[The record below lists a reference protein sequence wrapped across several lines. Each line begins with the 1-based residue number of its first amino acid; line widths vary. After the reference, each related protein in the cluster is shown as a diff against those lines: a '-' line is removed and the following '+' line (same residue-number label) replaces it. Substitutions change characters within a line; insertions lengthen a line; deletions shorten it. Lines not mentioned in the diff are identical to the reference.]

1 MRLATCLLLVSA
13 PVWAQRELSGAA
25 RIQLALKRLAN
36 TLSAL
41 MVAAHP
47 DDENNSLLA
56 WLARG
61 QGARTGYLSLT
72 RGEGGQNLL
81 GAEQGFELGVIRTQ
95 ELLEA
100 RRIDGAEQY
109 FTSAI
114 DFGFSKTAA
123 ETLRIWGREK
133 TRREIIAILEDFRPD
148 IVILRFSGTPA
159 DGHGHHQASAM
170 LAKEAVEALAQAG
183 GWRVKRVFHNLFG
196 AAGGREA
203 VAVDAGEF
211 DPVLGYSYAEIGA
224 MSRSVHRTQAFGAA
238 ERKGT
243 APVYLAVVW
252 GEPAKK
258 DPFEGIDAT
267 WNRVA
272 GGAPVADLLAQAR
285 EQFRPA
291 SPQQILP
298 LLARARTIVAGLR
311 DPIAQRKLA
320 EFDETIALCAGLWVD
335 AAADRWADSAGRELT
350 VTASAIQ
357 RLSVDTEWVYA
368 SVAGLPALGS
378 PLKLGTNRLHAQ
390 TVKVKMQPRLEAVF
404 RLRIQGVEVELKRP
418 VRHRWVDPA
427 RGELTRDLAV
437 APPVS
442 IAVPQAP
449 LVFGDTKARD
459 LHVRLTATAGGASGE
474 LKLELPQ
481 GWTATPPSQVFR
493 LATAG
498 EIAALRFRLQP
509 PPGESRGS
517 ALAVAQVNGE
527 RVASG
532 MKVIEHPHIPPQAV
546 FPESRVELVRAD
558 IRTLARR
565 IGYVMGAG
573 DEIPAALEQIG
584 CEVTLLSD
592 EALKSADLSRFD
604 AIVTGVR
611 AYDVRPA
618 LRAVRARLLE
628 YMAGG
633 GTLVVQYNRLESER
647 GRTSDFPWGPA
658 PLQINR
664 ARVTEEDAPVKFID
678 AASPLLQT
686 PNRITERDFEG
697 WVQERGLYFAAR
709 WEGGLKPLF
718 SMHDAGEAP
727 LEGGT
732 LYAPVGKGA
741 FVFTALS
748 WFRQLPAG
756 VPGAYRIFANLM
768 SAGKALNYASTR

>member
-1 MRLATCLLLVSA
+1 MRLAILVLLVSA

-25 RIQLALKRLAN
+25 KIQLSLKRLAN
-36 TLSAL
+36 TSSAL

-61 QGARTGYLSLT
+61 RGARTGYLSLT

-123 ETLRIWGREK
+123 ETLRVWGREK
-133 TRREIIAILEDFRPD
+133 TRREIVGILEEFRPD

-170 LAKEAVEALAQAG
+170 LAKEAVETLAQAG

-211 DPVLGYSYAEIGA
+211 DPVLGFSYAEIGA
-224 MSRSVHRTQAFGAA
+224 MSRSVHRTQAFGAPQ
-238 ERKGT
+238 RKGA

-252 GEPAKK
+252 GEPAKN
-258 DPFEGIDAT
+258 DPFEGIDT
-267 WNRVA
+267 SWNRLP
-272 GGAPVADLLAQAR
+272 GGAPVAHLLAKAQA
-285 EQFRPA
+285 QFRPER
-291 SPQQILP
+291 PQDILP
-298 LLARARTIVAGLR
+298 LLAEARSIAARLQ
-311 DPIAQRKLA
+311 DPAAKRKLP
-320 EFDETIALCAGLWVD
+320 EFDETMALCAGLWLD
-335 AAADRWADSAGRELT
+335 AAADKWAESAGRILNVTLT
-350 VTASAIQ
+350 AVQ
-357 RLSVDTEWVYA
+357 RLPAGVEWLHGSLA
-368 SVAGLPALGS
+368 GAAAPGLPV
-378 PLKLGTNRLHAQ
+378 KLEWNRPHTQQL
-390 TVKVKMQPRLEAVF
+390 KVKMQPGLEAVF
-404 RLRIQGVEVELKRP
+404 RLRIQGVETEIRRRVLY
-418 VRHRWVDPA
+418 RWVDPA
-427 RGELTRDLAV
+427 RGELTRELSV
-437 APPVS
+437 VPPVA
-442 IAVPQAP
+442 IAMPPAP
-449 LVFGDTKARD
+449 LVFGEVKPRE
-459 LHVRLTATAGGASGE
+459 LSVRLTATTGGAAGE
-474 LKLELPQ
+474 LRLELPP
-481 GWTATPPSQVFR
+481 GWSALPPSQHFN
-493 LATAG
+493 LAAIGDITA
-498 EIAALRFRLQP
+498 LTFRLQP
-509 PPGESRGS
+509 PPGESVGA

-527 RVASG
+527 RVTSG
-532 MKVIEHPHIPPQAV
+532 MKVIEYPHISPQTILL
-546 FPESRVELVRAD
+546 ESRVGLVRAD
-558 IRTLARR
+558 IKTLARNA
-565 IGYVMGAG
+565 GYVMGAG

-584 CEVTLLSD
+584 CTVTLLSD
-592 EALKSADLSRFD
+592 EALKSADLARFD
-604 AIVTGVR
+604 VIITGVR

-618 LRAVRARLLE
+618 LKAVRSRLFD
-628 YMAGG
+628 YVAGG

-658 PLQINR
+658 PFQINR
-664 ARVTEEDAPVKFID
+664 ARVTEEDAPVKFLD
-678 AASPLLQT
+678 PASPLLRV

-697 WVQERGLYFAAR
+697 WVQERGLYFASR
-709 WEGGLKPLF
+709 WDSPLKPLF
-718 SMHDAGEAP
+718 SMHDNGEAP

-741 FVFTALS
+741 FVFTALA

-768 SAGKALNYASTR
+768 SAGKALNHESSR